1 METGGEFGGAEMREF
16 NGNCGVRGGDR
27 GGSEVVGGSGVLYLF
42 ILSSIYVEQEKS
54 GVNQESSNLHNSQG
68 RTFRISFRVA
78 AAKSG
83 ERECLLSGV

>member
-1 METGGEFGGAEMREF
+1 MGTAGCGVEIGEGVKLWAGAES
-16 NGNCGVRGGDR
+16 CI
-27 GGSEVVGGSGVLYLF
+27 F
-42 ILSSIYVEQEKS
+42 ILSSIYVEQEKR

-78 AAKSG
+78 EAKSG